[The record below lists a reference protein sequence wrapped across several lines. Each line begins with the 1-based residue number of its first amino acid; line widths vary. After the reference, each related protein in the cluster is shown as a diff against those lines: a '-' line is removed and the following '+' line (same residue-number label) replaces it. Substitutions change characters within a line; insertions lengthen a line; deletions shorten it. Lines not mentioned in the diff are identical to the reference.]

1 MLNTQHQAEDK
12 LIILYVLNKIKT
24 GITREQV
31 AFIIIENLQM
41 SYFDIQLYID
51 NLIED
56 DFIRL
61 YQMDA
66 DKTVVAI
73 TAKGRETLNIFE
85 KDIPT
90 YIREMLEL
98 YISQNRDRIFREVKV
113 IGNYTK
119 NTDGDYQ
126 VQLKLHENNI
136 VLMELNINTPSQKQA
151 LNICDNW
158 KNDTQNLYASIIKLL
173 TQTS

>member
-61 YQMDA
+61 
-66 DKTVVAI
+66 
-73 TAKGRETLNIFE
+73 
-85 KDIPT
+85 
-90 YIREMLEL
+90 
-98 YISQNRDRIFREVKV
+98 
-113 IGNYTK
+113 
-119 NTDGDYQ
+119 
-126 VQLKLHENNI
+126 
-136 VLMELNINTPSQKQA
+136 
-151 LNICDNW
+151 
-158 KNDTQNLYASIIKLL
+158 
-173 TQTS
+173 